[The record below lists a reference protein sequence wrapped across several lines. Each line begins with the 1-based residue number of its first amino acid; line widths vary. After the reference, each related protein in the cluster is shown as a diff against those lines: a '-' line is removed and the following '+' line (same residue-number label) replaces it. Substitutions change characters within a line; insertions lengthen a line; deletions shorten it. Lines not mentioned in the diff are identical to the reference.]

1 LLYAEMLTTEIIA
14 IASVEFL

>member
-1 LLYAEMLTTEIIA
+1 MLTTEIIA